1 MISGTFTTPRP
12 MPNLRSSILA
22 GGAVILLALP
32 VFLAAGWRLNGWL
45 LAATLW
51 LAGQAFGILLTRLGA
66 MGNLAASGLSGVGM
80 MLRSI
85 AVGVVILAVAA
96 SDPWVGLAAALTYA
110 LAYTAELA
118 LSLAL
123 YFGSPPV

>member
-1 MISGTFTTPRP
+1 VSSGTFTTPRP
-12 MPNLRSSILA
+12 MPNLRLPIVA
-22 GGAVILLALP
+22 GSAVIALALP
-32 VFLAAGWRLNGWL
+32 VYLAAGWRLNGWL

-51 LAGQAFGILLTRLGA
+51 LAGQAFGVVLARLGA

-80 MLRSI
+80 MVRSI

-110 LAYTAELA
+110 LAYTTELG
-118 LSLAL
+118 LSLVV
-123 YFGSPPV
+123 YFGRPPV